1 MSEIPAHIRG
11 DGASKEPAKP
21 AAGSNALRIF
31 DSGKKK
37 EIAPSP
43 TEEAGVL
50 GKIIDAIKTVCDPEI
65 PINLYDLGLIY
76 KIDFKPESGIVMIE
90 MTLTSPNCPVADS
103 LPNAVR
109 EVVRGVEGVNHCAV
123 KMVWE
128 PKWGREKMS
137 DEALLA
143 LGLI

>member
-1 MSEIPAHIRG
+1 MSGIPAHIRG
-11 DGASKEPAKP
+11 DGQKPAKP
-21 AAGSNALRIF
+21 AGAGSSMRIF
-31 DSGKKK
+31 DSAKKK

-43 TEEAGVL
+43 TAETGVL
-50 GKIIDAIKTVCDPEI
+50 GRIIDAIKTVCDPEI
-65 PINLYDLGLIY
+65 PINLFDLGLIY
-76 KIDFKPESGIVMIE
+76 NIEYKPESGIVMID

-109 EVVRGVEGVNHCAV
+109 EVVRGVEGVSHCAV

>member
-1 MSEIPAHIRG
+1 MSDIPAHIRG
-11 DGASKEPAKP
+11 DAPDKEPVKP
-21 AAGSNALRIF
+21 ATSGNALRIF
-31 DSGKKK
+31 DSAKKK
-37 EIAPSP
+37 EIPASP
-43 TEEAGVL
+43 TAETGML
-50 GKIIDAIKTVCDPEI
+50 GKIIDAIKTVYDPEI
-65 PINLYDLGLIY
+65 PVNLYDLGLIY
-76 KIDFKPESGIVMIE
+76 LIDYKPESGIVMID

-123 KMVWE
+123 KLVWE
-128 PKWGREKMS
+128 PKWSRDKMS

>member
-1 MSEIPAHIRG
+1 MSDIPAHIRG
-11 DGASKEPAKP
+11 DSAGKEPIKP
-21 AAGSNALRIF
+21 AASAGALRIF
-31 DSGKKK
+31 DSAKKK
-37 EIAPSP
+37 EIPASP
-43 TEEAGVL
+43 TAETGML
-50 GKIIDAIKTVCDPEI
+50 GKIIDAIKTVYDPEI
-65 PINLYDLGLIY
+65 PVNLYDLGLIY
-76 KIDFKPESGIVMIE
+76 LIDYKPESGIVMID

-123 KMVWE
+123 KLVWE